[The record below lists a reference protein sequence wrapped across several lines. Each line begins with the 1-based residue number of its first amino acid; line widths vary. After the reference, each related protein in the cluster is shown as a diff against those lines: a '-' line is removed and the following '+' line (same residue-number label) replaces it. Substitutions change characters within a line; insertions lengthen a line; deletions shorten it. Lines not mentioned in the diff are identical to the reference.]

1 MSDKLTIGKVIPLQ
15 PSIGPGNN
23 SMCERCIIKHEQDL
37 NRQIVQLL
45 RTKSFPHEI
54 IDGKNVWSGI
64 TDLLKLWEAQYGG
77 R

>member
-1 MSDKLTIGKVIPLQ
+1 MSEILQ
-15 PSIGPGNN
+15 RINDLKPSYGPGNAP
-23 SMCERCIIKHEQDL
+23 MCERCIIKHEQDL

-64 TDLLKLWEAQYGG
+64 TDLLKLWEAQYGK
-77 R
+77 